1 MLIIERFLLWLMAG
15 LSLVAMLALMNL
27 NQKQLMSLDSIAS
40 NSREISV
47 NRSLISNQDKDM
59 LDILTRSTVQPTEV
73 TK

>member
-15 LSLVAMLALMNL
+15 VSLVAMLVQMNF
-27 NQKQLMSLDSIAS
+27 NQKLLTNLDNIVK

-47 NRSLISNQDKDM
+47 NRALISNQDKDM
-59 LDILTRSTVQPTEV
+59 LDILTRSAIQPTEV

>member
-15 LSLVAMLALMNL
+15 LNLVAMLALMNL

>member
-15 LSLVAMLALMNL
+15 LSLVAMLALMNF
-27 NQKQLMSLDSIAS
+27 NQKLLTNLDSIAS
-40 NSREISV
+40 NAREISV

-59 LDILTRSTVQPTEV
+59 LDILTRSAIQPTEV